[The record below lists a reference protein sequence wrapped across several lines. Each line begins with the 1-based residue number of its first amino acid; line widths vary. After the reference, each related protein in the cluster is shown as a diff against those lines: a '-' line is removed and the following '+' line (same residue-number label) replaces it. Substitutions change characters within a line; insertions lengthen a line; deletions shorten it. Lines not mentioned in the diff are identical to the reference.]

1 MSRAYF
7 KIYSM
12 RLTNTYRPENSGIGG
27 TSYLYIY
34 TAERLK
40 RKQVDVEE
48 SGADF
53 KHGCECEAAEN
64 TECIQRKI
72 QKRAQLKYG
81 MMAGTVK

>member
-1 MSRAYF
+1 
-7 KIYSM
+7 M

-27 TSYLYIY
+27 TGCFYFYIYIY